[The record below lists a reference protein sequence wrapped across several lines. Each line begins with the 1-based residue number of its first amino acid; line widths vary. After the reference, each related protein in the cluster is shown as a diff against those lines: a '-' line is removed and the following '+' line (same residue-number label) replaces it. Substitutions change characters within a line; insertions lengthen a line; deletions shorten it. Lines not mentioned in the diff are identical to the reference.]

1 MCVLVSLTF
10 LGKELYLIYNV
21 SDEGA
26 STAYNRIYSKIQTEY
41 DIQFL
46 LLINLEVALLFYYDS

>member
-10 LGKELYLIYNV
+10 LGKELDLIYNV

-26 STAYNRIYSKIQTEY
+26 STAYNRIYNKIQTEY
-41 DIQFL
+41 NKTCV
-46 LLINLEVALLFYYDS
+46 LLIYLEVALLFHYTA